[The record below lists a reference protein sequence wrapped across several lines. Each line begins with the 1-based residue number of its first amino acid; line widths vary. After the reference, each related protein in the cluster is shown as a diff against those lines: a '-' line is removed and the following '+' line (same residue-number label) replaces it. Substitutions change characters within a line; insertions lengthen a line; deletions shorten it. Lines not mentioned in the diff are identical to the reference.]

1 MKRRTINSYF
11 ILFWLIIGIWN
22 VGLGII
28 VGLVLQSYVWAFI
41 HVLAGALCLIITEAI
56 RRGKLQVKQEKENH
70 LHESDQ

>member
-22 VGLGII
+22 IGLGII

-41 HVLAGALCLIITEAI
+41 HVLAGALCLTIMEAI
-56 RRGKLQVKQEKENH
+56 RRGKLQVKEKKENH

>member
-22 VGLGII
+22 IGLGII

-41 HVLAGALCLIITEAI
+41 HVLAGALCLTIMEAI
-56 RRGKLQVKQEKENH
+56 RRGKLQVKEKKENH
-70 LHESDQ
+70 LHESDH